1 MAKKLDA
8 ICGMP
13 QMTTAFRGWKKDITM
28 EQVTQSINAGGFREN
43 TKIAFTKKGVLQ
55 PLSPEILQTKPDG
68 QRSWTWLQLHL
79 ETNVIDFKTDDVV
92 SISDTQYKIMQ
103 VNDFHLNNY
112 VEYHLILDFKQ

>member
-28 EQVTQSINAGGFREN
+28 DIITQNISTEGFRTD
-43 TKIAFTKKGVLQ
+43 TKVSFTKKGVLQ

-92 SISDTQYKIMQ
+92 LILGTQYKIMQ
-103 VNDFHLNNY
+103 INDFHLNNY
-112 VEYHLILDFKQ
+112 VEYHLILDYN